1 MNIAICDDNLTE
13 LRQTAEVINNVYS
26 NLDLEYMVDEYVSGY
41 EFLENI
47 KNYDVIFLDIELKNS
62 GINGIEVAKRVKT
75 ENLNCIIIF
84 VTNYEEYI
92 DDVIDEYAFRF
103 WQKPIEEYRLKK
115 SVNVILERMKSIQIK
130 ENKTKKTMD
139 IPVKN
144 IIYITPKKRNCRIIM
159 TDGEIVS
166 VESFRDIKD
175 RLLAG
180 DFCECH
186 GSYCVNLNY
195 VEGYDKSCVYLCNNS
210 QKYMVDMSRRYYTS
224 FKESMFITGGSRV

>member
-75 ENLNCIIIF
+75 ENPNCIIIF

-130 ENKTKKTMD
+130 ENKTSRLRKT
-139 IPVKN
+139 
-144 IIYITPKKRNCRIIM
+144 
-159 TDGEIVS
+159 
-166 VESFRDIKD
+166 
-175 RLLAG
+175 
-180 DFCECH
+180 
-186 GSYCVNLNY
+186 
-195 VEGYDKSCVYLCNNS
+195 
-210 QKYMVDMSRRYYTS
+210 
-224 FKESMFITGGSRV
+224 

>member
-75 ENLNCIIIF
+75 ENPNCIIIF

-186 GSYCVNLNY
+186 GKLLR
-195 VEGYDKSCVYLCNNS
+195 KSKLC
-210 QKYMVDMSRRYYTS
+210 RR
-224 FKESMFITGGSRV
+224 I